1 MMQFLHKKK
10 DKFNPKLR
18 RRKFKL
24 RVYNNNVV
32 SSASYNRTI
41 SPFPWL
47 VGLRVKHACRVKFK
61 TFIGTQKALMFTK
74 NKVKLH
80 FNKYP
85 NFFVTKKSS
94 KSRMGK
100 GKGKI
105 VGRILKVHKGETIF
119 NIRPKNITKTRKHIR
134 AIKGTIPSKSSLINS
149 SWGAKKFYFNFYR
162 YRLRTY
168 INWRGKRKKRPF

>member
-1 MMQFLHKKK
+1 MIQFLHKKK
-10 DKFNPKLR
+10 DKFNAKLR
-18 RRKFKL
+18 KRKFKL
-24 RVYNNNVV
+24 RVTNKKIV
-32 SSASYNRTI
+32 SNASYNRTI

-47 VGLRVKHACRVKFK
+47 WGLRVRHACRVKFK
-61 TFIGTQKALMFTK
+61 TFIGTQKALMVTK
-74 NKVKLH
+74 NKVQIR

-119 NIRPKNITKTRKHIR
+119 NIRFKNFFKCRRWVK
-134 AIKGTIPSKSSLINS
+134 AIKGTVPSKSTLVNS
-149 SWGAKKFYFNFYR
+149 S
-162 YRLRTY
+162 
-168 INWRGKRKKRPF
+168 